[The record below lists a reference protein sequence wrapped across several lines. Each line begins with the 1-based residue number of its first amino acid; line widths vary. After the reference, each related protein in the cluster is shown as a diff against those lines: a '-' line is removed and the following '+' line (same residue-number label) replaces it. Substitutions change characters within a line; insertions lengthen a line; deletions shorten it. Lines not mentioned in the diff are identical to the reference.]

1 MIKNYNQFI
10 KESFNGFR
18 TIGEY
23 IESISKDND
32 YALNIISQYTK
43 DIDPT
48 VRLANVVNLLPKS
61 TQELILKLI
70 KDEKTGNEEPKEA
83 DVIAYTSANL
93 NESYDVI
100 AGKKVFQCFLKV
112 ITALGQKEISY
123 NAEKTLKDF
132 SRFSISVLKT
142 KSGFI
147 FKSAIVR
154 LLFYMLYILR
164 IKKQKFN
171 ISNRLSV
178 LNTYK

>member
-1 MIKNYNQFI
+1 MVNGGNA
-10 KESFNGFR
+10 KEG
-18 TIGEY
+18 IILALKY
-23 IESISKDND
+23 ESGI
-32 YALNIISQYTK
+32 
-43 DIDPT
+43 
-48 VRLANVVNLLPKS
+48 V
-61 TQELILKLI
+61 
-70 KDEKTGNEEPKEA
+70 
-83 DVIAYTSANL
+83 
-93 NESYDVI
+93 
-100 AGKKVFQCFLKV
+100 GKFV
-112 ITALGQKEISY
+112 KEISAGPEDKY
-123 NAEKTLKDF
+123 FREFVVARLNDSKVRMFSSILLLE